1 MGKGVN
7 KMKVFLI
14 HGAYGNPNE
23 NWIPWLEKNLEKLGC
38 AVFAP
43 EFPTPEGQ
51 TLENWMSVFEEYL
64 NLVGSDTI
72 VVGHSLGPA
81 FILAVLEK
89 IEEPIRA
96 AFFIAPFID
105 SLDNPDFD
113 KINKTFIDRKFDW
126 DKIKKNCGKFVV
138 FHSDNDPYVPLEK
151 AEKIAENLGVEVIV
165 VKKAGHFNEK
175 SGYKKFEMLLEK
187 IKEEIQ

>member
-1 MGKGVN
+1 MT
-7 KMKVFLI
+7 KVFLI
-14 HGAYGNPNE
+14 HGTYGNPNE
-23 NWIPWLEKNLEKLGC
+23 NWLPWLKKELEKMGC

-51 TLENWMSVFEEYL
+51 TLENWMGVFEEYL
-64 NLVGSDTI
+64 NLIGSDTI

-113 KINKTFIDRKFDW
+113 KINRTFVDRKFDW
-126 DKIKKNCGKFVV
+126 DKIKKNCSKFVV
-138 FHSDNDPYVPLEK
+138 FHSDNDSYVPLEK
-151 AEKIAENLGVEVIV
+151 AEKIAENLGVDVIV
-165 VKKAGHFNEK
+165 VKRAGHFNEK
-175 SGYKKFEMLLEK
+175 AGYKKFELLLEK
-187 IKEEIQ
+187 IKQEL